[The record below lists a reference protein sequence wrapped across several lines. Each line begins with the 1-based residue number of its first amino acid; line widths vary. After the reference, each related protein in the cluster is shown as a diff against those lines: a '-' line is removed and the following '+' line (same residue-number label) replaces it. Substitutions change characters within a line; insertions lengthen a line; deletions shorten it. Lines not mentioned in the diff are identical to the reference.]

1 MIGLNISKGHNI
13 SRLMSGKMLKDLENG
28 FDPTME
34 KIGKAIKE
42 RTKYH
47 LNGRVLH
54 VRSGDLRNSIDFV
67 VKKIPHGFITFIGS
81 IKGKFIPY
89 ARIHEEGGRAGRGGS
104 AKIPKR
110 PYLRRA
116 LVDKKKLV
124 RSQVKKWVRKSIRG

>member
-1 MIGLNISKGHNI
+1 MISVKISKGHNLD
-13 SRLMSGKMLKDLENG
+13 RLMSGKMLKDLENG
-28 FDPTME
+28 FDPTMV
-34 KIGKAIKE
+34 KIGKSIKT
-42 RTKYH
+42 RTKYY
-47 LNGRVLH
+47 LNGRVLQ
-54 VRSGDLRNSIDFV
+54 RRTSNLYRSIDFV

-81 IKGKFIPY
+81 INPSIIY

-116 LVDKKKLV
+116 LVDKKKMV

>member
-54 VRSGDLRNSIDFV
+54 RRTSNLYRSIDFV

-81 IKGKFIPY
+81 INPSIIY

>member
-1 MIGLNISKGHNI
+1 MISVKISKGHNLD
-13 SRLMSGKMLKDLENG
+13 RLMSGKMLKDLENG
-28 FDPTME
+28 FNPVME
-34 KIGKAIKE
+34 RIGKAIKL

-54 VRSGDLRNSIDFV
+54 RRTSNLYKSIDFI

-81 IKGKFIPY
+81 IKPPIIY

-110 PYLRRA
+110 PYLRKA

-124 RSQVKKWVRKSIRG
+124 RSQIKKWIRKSIRG